1 MDGVQIALLIIGA
14 LLLINTGVMMF
25 KVYRLTAESTKT
37 SEVVGEI
44 RGIHKR
50 LTIGLVK
57 LENAVDIMGVTNM
70 PRDGF
75 PQQMEA
81 CWEDVGKRGR
91 FLTDLG
97 GMSIKMR
104 EQMYEEF
111 IKALNKPMPGTPA
124 AGSFNDV
131 MVDLDEWLTRQ
142 QHEKHDRFYLIQEHH
157 ED

>member
-70 PRDGF
+70 P
-75 PQQMEA
+75 
-81 CWEDVGKRGR
+81 
-91 FLTDLG
+91 
-97 GMSIKMR
+97 
-104 EQMYEEF
+104 
-111 IKALNKPMPGTPA
+111 
-124 AGSFNDV
+124 
-131 MVDLDEWLTRQ
+131 
-142 QHEKHDRFYLIQEHH
+142 
-157 ED
+157 